1 MTALH
6 TSASRAETQ
15 RRALIGD
22 DLTAQYAKHPV
33 FSGVSIRLE
42 PAAIHAIIGP
52 NGAGKTTLLA
62 TLAALHRGASGT
74 VTIGEERV
82 ASRTARERAHIRA
95 LVPQGHD
102 RHSGFT
108 VQELVEL
115 GRFAHRRPY
124 SSLDTDDRRAVD
136 AALAQTRLSPLA
148 DRPLDT
154 LSGGQR
160 QLAFIAKALA
170 QRSEYLLLD
179 EPLSA
184 LDPRHQLD
192 VMTTLQGCASEGI
205 GIAVVLHDLTLAA
218 RMSDTLTVVAGGRIY
233 ASGSPAEVLTPEML
247 SDVYGVRAAVRIDPD
262 TKTPAVTLLDAI
274 PS

>member
-6 TSASRAETQ
+6 PAFSPAETP

-22 DLTAQYAKHPV
+22 GLAAQYAKHPV
-33 FSGVSIRLE
+33 FSDVSIRLE

-62 TLAALHRGASGT
+62 TLATLHRGASGT
-74 VTIGEERV
+74 IRIGDQRVTD
-82 ASRTARERAHIRA
+82 RTRRDRAHIRA
-95 LVPQGHD
+95 LVPQEHD

-108 VQELVEL
+108 VRELVEL
-115 GRFAHRRPY
+115 GRFAHRRPFTP
-124 SSLDTDDRRAVD
+124 LDDDDRRAIET
-136 AALAQTRLSPLA
+136 ALAQTRLSPLA
-148 DRPLDT
+148 HRPIDT

-192 VMTTLQGCASEGI
+192 VISTLQTCADDGI
-205 GIAVVLHDLTLAA
+205 GVAVVLHDLTLAA
-218 RMSDTLTVVAGGRIY
+218 RISDTLTVVAGGRIY
-233 ASGSPAEVLTPEML
+233 DSGSPAEVLTPEML
-247 SDVYGVRAAVRIDPD
+247 AAVYSVRAAVRIDPD
-262 TKTPAVTLLDAI
+262 TGTPAVTLLDSI
-274 PS
+274 PG

>member
-1 MTALH
+1 MTTLDIAV
-6 TSASRAETQ
+6 TSAVRT
-15 RRALIGD
+15 RRDLRGT

-33 FSGVSIRLE
+33 FSDVSIRLK
-42 PAAIHAIIGP
+42 PAAIHAVIGP

-62 TLAALHRGASGT
+62 TLAVLHRGASGT
-74 VTIGEERV
+74 VMIGDERV
-82 ASRTARERAHIRA
+82 ADSSPRDRAHIRA
-95 LVPQGHD
+95 LVPQDHD

-108 VQELVEL
+108 VRELVEL
-115 GRFAHRRPY
+115 GRFAHRRPF
-124 SSLDTDDRRAVD
+124 SALTDDDRDAVD
-136 AALAQTRLSPLA
+136 TALAQTRLSPLA
-148 DRPLDT
+148 HRSLDT

-192 VMTTLQGCASEGI
+192 VISTLQTCAADGM

-218 RMSDTLTVVAGGRIY
+218 RISDTLTVVAGGRVY
-233 ASGSPAEVLTPEML
+233 DSGDPAEVLTPDML
-247 SDVYGVRAAVRIDPD
+247 ADVYGVRAAVHIDPD
-262 TKTPAVTLLDAI
+262 TGTPSVTLLGAI
-274 PS
+274 SS